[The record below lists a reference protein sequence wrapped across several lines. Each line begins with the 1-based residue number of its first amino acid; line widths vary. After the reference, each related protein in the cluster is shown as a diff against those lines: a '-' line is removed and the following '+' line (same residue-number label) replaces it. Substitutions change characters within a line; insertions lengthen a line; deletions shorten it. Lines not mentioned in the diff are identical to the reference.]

1 MIVMLS
7 VRTSSVHERQAE
19 TIHPKNRLTA
29 RLGSFIV
36 QRKNKTGFANHTTP
50 AQTNPISSKLSNSPN
65 CGSQIKRRSTKLKA
79 FVRQSKE
86 KFGENLQSLTTFKR
100 QTSVDTKNLD
110 FSATTTTPKKT
121 TIKPKPSFI
130 LGELN
135 NFRKPPTV
143 QVPVATILNDLSPV
157 PGAAKV
163 KNKTVVSPMNPKGL
177 QSDTPDVKAMRYYRL
192 WIYTCN
198 AVLLMAVIVFCGVAG
213 KVLIA
218 DYRRLLVT
226 GLNLGQPNF
235 IYAYLAL
242 LMQSGFLQLIG
253 CLGALRLSEKLLNA
267 YWLIL
272 LVLLIGDA
280 LLGIFWMFKFDR
292 IIHDLQPILRYRL
305 ATEYGSS
312 NEFSDLWDRL
322 QTEGR
327 CCGVIGPQDY
337 STMATNRSYP
347 ASCCSSS
354 DLSEQISVSRRPLA
368 SPVVFR
374 NDELSAQQK
383 NNLTDI
389 ADTTWSHVVSE
400 SRESKVTTPSCKAV
414 FPQGC
419 TDRMVTWLR
428 NTADILFVLGY
439 CVIAFLK
446 LCFLGILR
454 YEIREMIQKIKL
466 LQNEMS
472 SAILEPEIEQQQ
484 LTQVTNTSING
495 GLHTEPKVG
504 NRDRERSRMSSGE
517 SERESLLIHENPQ
530 PPRYLKNKHLYGCM
544 ETGAPGGE
552 SDTNS
557 NCALIVEDASAVA
570 AAKSINGNN
579 NYELTE
585 FDTKAPTY
593 RHMNAPT
600 VTKI

>member
-19 TIHPKNRLTA
+19 TINTKNRLTA
-29 RLGSFIV
+29 KLETIIAKRNSN
-36 QRKNKTGFANHTTP
+36 KNSKEN
-50 AQTNPISSKLSNSPN
+50 NDKCKRNKLSTLFLRNRNKEQIEVNSL
-65 CGSQIKRRSTKLKA
+65 Q
-79 FVRQSKE
+79 
-86 KFGENLQSLTTFKR
+86 NLTLTDNNTVNKKKKTFK
-100 QTSVDTKNLD
+100 S
-110 FSATTTTPKKT
+110 
-121 TIKPKPSFI
+121 KPSFI
-130 LGELN
+130 LNELN

-163 KNKTVVSPMNPKGL
+163 KNKTVISPMSPMNPKGL

-198 AVLLMAVIVFCGVAG
+198 AVLLMAVIIFCGVAG
-213 KVLIA
+213 KVLVA

-242 LMQSGFLQLIG
+242 LVQSGFLQLIG

-267 YWLIL
+267 YWLLL

-280 LLGIFWMFKFDR
+280 LLGIFWMFKFDK
-292 IIHDLQPILRYRL
+292 IMHELQPILRYRL
-305 ATEYGSS
+305 ATEYG
-312 NEFSDLWDRL
+312 NTIEFSELWDRL
-322 QTEGR
+322 QSEGK
-327 CCGVIGPQDY
+327 CCGVMGPQDF
-337 STMATNRSYP
+337 STMVTNRSIP
-347 ASCCSSS
+347 TSCCSSG
-354 DLSEQISVSRRPLA
+354 DLAEQISVSRRPLA
-368 SPVVFR
+368 SAVVFR
-374 NDELSAQQK
+374 NDDLSAQQK
-383 NNLTDI
+383 TNLSDI
-389 ADTTWSHVVSE
+389 ADTAWSHVVSE
-400 SRESKVTTPSCKAV
+400 NRESKSIPSCKAV

-419 TDRMVTWLR
+419 TDRIVTWLK

-472 SAILEPEIEQQQ
+472 TAILEPELEQQQ
-484 LTQVTNTSING
+484 LTQVTSTSING

-517 SERESLLIHENPQ
+517 SERESLLIHENP
-530 PPRYLKNKHLYGCM
+530 PPRYLKNKHLFGCT

-557 NCALIVEDASAVA
+557 NCALIVEDASAA
-570 AAKSINGNN
+570 ATAKSINGNN

-593 RHMNAPT
+593 RLMNAPT